1 MHPIVRVAKEAVEAY
16 VREGRVIQPP
26 RDLPPEVCH
35 RAGVFVSIKKG
46 GKLRG
51 CIGTIEPLTD
61 SVPTEVIRNAI
72 AAATEDHRFPPVTE
86 QELGELQYSVDVLC
100 RPEPVSSLEE
110 LDARRYGV
118 IVQKGL
124 RRGLLLPD
132 LEGVESPQEQLYI
145 AKLKAGIPPEDE
157 DVQVFRFEVRRFH

>member
-1 MHPIVRVAKEAVEAY
+1 
-16 VREGRVIQPP
+16 
-26 RDLPPEVCH
+26 
-35 RAGVFVSIKKG
+35 
-46 GKLRG
+46 
-51 CIGTIEPLTD
+51 
-61 SVPTEVIRNAI
+61 
-72 AAATEDHRFPPVTE
+72 
-86 QELGELQYSVDVLC
+86 
-100 RPEPVSSLEE
+100 
-110 LDARRYGV
+110 V